1 MQELNHIH
9 LPQGLKE
16 KAHQSNGMEAINQ
29 SSENWYQRE
38 LPARLRQQELLA
50 DLGRQA
56 LAKISAEELTD
67 KVVAFVTQGLDA
79 RFAEVLLQQAHSE
92 ELSMVAG
99 FGWGENLILGA
110 RFDIN
115 EATQPAYTLR
125 VNSPV
130 IVDDL
135 QTEERFSSSNMQ
147 SHYGVASGIS
157 VPLGGPLSAFGV
169 LSVYSTK
176 AGQFSREDAHFLQ
189 AAANILAQAIERDH
203 LAEAKR
209 LSDSRFQQIVNS
221 DMVGVLFWSRN
232 GEITDANNLF
242 LEMIGYSR
250 EDLQTG
256 KLLWQQ
262 ITPPE
267 YLHLDEAAIKELA
280 VSGTCKPFEK
290 EYIKKDGGRISVLL
304 GASVL
309 DGFADRG
316 ICFVI
321 DTTERHQAE
330 NALRKSIERLDLSQQ
345 AGKIGCFEWDFQT
358 RRCVLSEELE
368 ALYGLQP
375 GEFGGRYEDWAA
387 LIEPED
393 LSGVLEDFNRSLKD
407 GEFISEWRIILPGGD
422 KRWVNTRAKLFYDD
436 QGNALRMVGVNMDV
450 TEHKE
455 AETERRNLEAQLL
468 QSQKMESI
476 GRLAGGVAHDFNNLL
491 TAILGYSQLLQRRV
505 GANEALLGEISEVIK
520 AAQRAENLTRQ
531 LLAFSRKQTLQPKV
545 IDINYVITDLNKML
559 SRLIHEDI
567 DLITNLK
574 PDLWRV
580 KVDPGQLEQVIV
592 NLVINARDAMPTGG
606 RINIATSHLTIGEA
620 AIFKELRIE
629 PGNYIRITIKDT
641 GCGMDTNTRAHI
653 FEPFFTTKESGK
665 GTGLGLATVYGVVKQ
680 SGGHITVHSKV
691 NQGTTFTIYLPS
703 VAQNVEA
710 MADGDN
716 ADSPLP
722 GSETILLAEDDQFV
736 RTLSARVLRDQG
748 YTVIETNNG
757 EDALRLVRDNDKQV
771 IHLLVTD
778 VIMPRMG
785 GKQLS
790 EEVKRLRPDIKIL
803 YTSGYVDTA
812 LLDYGVLDTNI
823 PFLQK
828 PFTPLSLART
838 VHEALGHK

>member
-1 MQELNHIH
+1 MQELNHLH
-9 LPQGLKE
+9 LLNSPKE
-16 KAHQSNGMEAINQ
+16 KAHQTNGREAILH
-29 SSENWYQRE
+29 SSGNHYQRE
-38 LPARLRQQELLA
+38 LQARLRQQELLA
-50 DLGRQA
+50 KLGRLA
-56 LAKISAEELTD
+56 LAKIPADELMD
-67 KVVAFVTQGLDA
+67 KVVASVAQALDA
-79 RFAEVLLQQAHSE
+79 RFAEVLLQQASGE
-92 ELSMVAG
+92 ELSLVAG
-99 FGWGENLILGA
+99 FGWEDTLVETG
-110 RFDIN
+110 RF
-115 EATQPAYTLR
+115 EASEASQSAYTLR
-125 VNSPV
+125 VNTPV

-135 QTEERFSSSNMQ
+135 QTEARFAGSNRQ
-147 SHYGVASGIS
+147 SQYAIVSGIS
-157 VPLGGPLSAFGV
+157 VPLGDPKSAFGV

-176 AGQFSREDAHFLQ
+176 PGQFAREDVHFLQ
-189 AAANILAQAIERDH
+189 AAANILAQALERDH

-221 DMVGVLFWSRN
+221 DMVGVVFWN
-232 GEITDANNLF
+232 KTGEITDANHAF
-242 LEMIGYSR
+242 LEMIGYTR
-250 EDLQTG
+250 EELQAG
-256 KLLWQQ
+256 QVLWQQ

-267 YLHLDEAAIKELA
+267 YLHLDEAALKELA
-280 VSGTCKPFEK
+280 VTGTCKPFEK
-290 EYIKKDGGRISVLL
+290 EYIKKDGSRISVLL

-309 DGFADRG
+309 DGYSDRG

-321 DTTERHQAE
+321 NTTERHQAE
-330 NALRKSIERLDLSQQ
+330 KALRKSIERLDLTQK
-345 AGKIGCFEWDFQT
+345 AGKIGSFEWDFHSK
-358 RRCVLSEELE
+358 RCVWSEELE
-368 ALYGLQP
+368 ELYGLQP
-375 GEFGGRYEDWAA
+375 GSFGERYEDWVA

-393 LSGVLEDFNRSLKD
+393 LPAVLEDFNRSLKD
-407 GEFISEWRIILPGGD
+407 GEFISEWRIILPNGD
-422 KRWVNTRAKLFYDD
+422 TRWVNTRAKLFYDE
-436 QGNALRMVGVNMDV
+436 QGIPLRMVGVNMDV

-505 GANEALLGEISEVIK
+505 GGNEALLGEISEVIK

-545 IDINYVITDLNKML
+545 LDINYVITDLHKML

-606 RINIATSHLTIGEA
+606 RIHIATNHLTIGEEA
-620 AIFKELRIE
+620 TFKELRIE

-641 GCGMDTNTRAHI
+641 GCGMDTNTKAHI

-680 SGGHITVHSKV
+680 SGGHISVHSKV
-691 NQGTTFTIYLPS
+691 NHGTTFHIYLPS
-703 VAQNVEA
+703 VEQNVETA
-710 MADGDN
+710 ADGDN

-748 YTVIETNNG
+748 YTVIETSNG

-790 EEVKRLRPDIKIL
+790 EEMKRLRPEIKIL
-803 YTSGYVDTA
+803 YTSGYVDTS
-812 LLDYGVLDTNI
+812 LLDYGVLDTDI